1 MVVRGASPVPRIRD
15 RLTHITRTL
24 TSTIVVLLLAAG
36 LALIGYAR
44 WTAHVADGDA
54 ALADGRLDQ
63 ALAEYKLAE
72 ARFDALPA
80 VRQAAASEYARVV
93 GNHLLALYRLKHYD
107 EVIDLAQRAPADAAP
122 SFWSG
127 SAFFQKAMVEEQPD
141 ARLGWLG
148 RAEEEFRKAIEAA
161 PDDWDTKFDFE
172 LTTRLAAELR
182 KQPKT
187 PPKQMMQLLRPPQPG
202 VKTPR
207 RVG

>member
-1 MVVRGASPVPRIRD
+1 M
-15 RLTHITRTL
+15 TRTL
-24 TSTIVVLLLAAG
+24 TSTLIVLLLVAG
-36 LALIGYAR
+36 LGLIGYAR
-44 WTAHVADGDA
+44 WTAPITDADA

-63 ALAEYKLAE
+63 ALAEYTLAE

-80 VRQAAASEYARVV
+80 IRQFAASEYARVV
-93 GNHLLALYRLKHYD
+93 GNHLLALYRLKKYD
-107 EVIDLAQRAPADAAP
+107 EVIDLAQKAPASAAP

-127 SAFFQKAMVEEQPD
+127 SAFFQKAIVEEQPE

-161 PDDWDTKFDFE
+161 PDDWDTKYDFE

-202 VKTPR
+202 PKTPR

>member
-1 MVVRGASPVPRIRD
+1 MSAWMN
-15 RLTHITRTL
+15 RTL
-24 TSTIVVLLLAAG
+24 ASTLVGLLLTAG

-44 WTAHVADGDA
+44 WTDHITGGDG
-54 ALADGRLDQ
+54 ALADGRLDD
-63 ALAEYKLAE
+63 AVAEYRLAE

-80 VRQAAASEYARVV
+80 MRQLAGSDYSRIVA
-93 GNHLLALYRLKHYD
+93 NHLTALYRLKRYD
-107 EVIDLAQRAPADAAP
+107 EVIDLAQKAPPDASP

-127 SAFFQKAMVEEQPD
+127 SAYFQKAMVEEQPD

-148 RAEEEFRKAIEAA
+148 RAEEEFRKAIEGA
-161 PDDWDTKFDFE
+161 PDDWDTKYNFE
-172 LTTRLAAELR
+172 LTTRLATELR

>member
-1 MVVRGASPVPRIRD
+1 MTKTIGS
-15 RLTHITRTL
+15 TL
-24 TSTIVVLLLAAG
+24 VVLLLASG

-44 WTAHVADGDA
+44 WTAHITSADA
-54 ALADGRLDQ
+54 ALSDGRLDQ

-80 VRQAAASEYARVV
+80 IRQFAADEYSRVV
-93 GNHLLALYRLKHYD
+93 ANHLLALYRLKRYD
-107 EVIDLAQRAPADAAP
+107 EVIDVAQKAPASAAP

-127 SAFFQKAMVEEQPD
+127 SAFFQKAIVEEQPD

-148 RAEEEFRKAIEAA
+148 RAEEEFRKAIEAT
-161 PDDWDTKFDFE
+161 PDDWDTKYDFE

-202 VKTPR
+202 TKTPR

>member
-1 MVVRGASPVPRIRD
+1 M
-15 RLTHITRTL
+15 TRAL

-36 LALIGYAR
+36 VALIGYSR
-44 WTAHVADGDA
+44 WTAHVAEADA
-54 ALADGRLDQ
+54 AFADGRLEQ
-63 ALAEYKLAE
+63 ALADYKLAE
-72 ARFDALPA
+72 ARFDAVPA
-80 VRQAAASEYARVV
+80 VRQLASDEYARVLA
-93 GNHLLALYRLKHYD
+93 NHLDALYRLKRYD
-107 EVIDLAQRAPADAAP
+107 EVIDLAQRAPAASAP
-122 SFWSG
+122 SFWAG
-127 SAFFQKAMVEEQPD
+127 TAFFEKAITEEQPD
-141 ARLGWLG
+141 TRLGWLG

-161 PDDWDTKFDFE
+161 PDDWDTKYDFE